1 MEWKLSTMDDTHEA
15 ARFVAARLRPGDC
28 IALEGEMGAGKTT
41 FVRAL
46 AEALGCRQE
55 ATSPTFALANRYDGR
70 LTLWHLDLYRLR
82 TEEELEDIGIEEYVW
97 PEEGATVI
105 EWPQLAAPW
114 LDDALRFAI
123 RTEVERTLVLP
134 DSFAERSV

>member
-1 MEWKLSTMDDTHEA
+1 MEWKIPTIEDTREA
-15 ARFVAARLRPGDC
+15 ARFVAARLQTGDC

-55 ATSPTFALANRYDGR
+55 ATSPTFALANRYDGTI
-70 LTLWHLDLYRLR
+70 TLWHLDLYRLR
-82 TEEELEDIGIEEYVW
+82 SEEELEDIGIEEYAW

-114 LDDALRFAI
+114 LENALAFAI
-123 RTEVERTLVLP
+123 RTEGERILVMP